1 MGGHEE
7 SSSPLVVRQSP
18 ESAELTNGPQQQDQ
32 GCRLWAGGP
41 LDSTASLVTASKL
54 LFNVM
59 NQIIKVEDF
68 DITENEQDTKACEQI
83 LDKFLE
89 FSSASM
95 ENAESSSTNTSNENN
110 ILDTAWEETFG
121 DLFPDLDL
129 EYC

>member
-1 MGGHEE
+1 M
-7 SSSPLVVRQSP
+7 SSLGRWTTGLNS
-18 ESAELTNGPQQQDQ
+18 LTGDSLEVTVECNQ
-32 GCRLWAGGP
+32 GKQ
-41 LDSTASLVTASKL
+41 ASKETTNQETGEMA
-54 LFNVM
+54 NVM